1 MASLLICTDILPHQ
15 RDLHKIDISKWSL
28 KADISSMDNL
38 GLTPSERELRKLAR
52 DLKRDEEERRRIF
65 EEEMRRFQTQRQ
77 EYVRQVAQRR
87 ENVEHQEPHT
97 TQQKSYEDETEKDF
111 DYLLTLHASGNGSR
125 QVTGNASDLRE
136 SSTARRKVPEETEYD
151 GQDTQIADAPRDRRQ
166 PVILK
171 EERMNLEPPRM
182 HSTPSQLNQSIDQE
196 IELLDRKLALLKE
209 ERERSKIRQQL
220 SGARRKEKVVLE
232 DRSHMEQRLQTRD
245 EDRERRTE
253 FSVSQKVA
261 GKELSEEREIKED
274 RFSSDPRKQV
284 IYRPSPEYKL
294 RLEDTYEGEKRGVH
308 KYIDMPDSL
317 KVVRHG
323 ELLRPQYSPS
333 TSTFYDQKPYKAD
346 QAQNITEEK
355 GTSTENAN
363 PKVPEEVVNKR
374 KRYEDSVQAMEEEV
388 RRREKELTERQS
400 WILTQEEEKRKQE
413 EVVDPIVEELKRKEK
428 ELEEK
433 LKKLQE
439 REREIEKKEIA
450 LKQLGFSKIEQTT
463 VSEKKIEEST
473 DELVSKTETKEAAA
487 APVKD
492 DSIKGTETKVAV
504 CDSTDREGKLKEV
517 QEKTEIEHDTMNKD
531 PRFIFPKF
539 TVFSGEDP
547 KSKTEASYEEWKYEV
562 TCVQKDD
569 MYTKEAIGQ
578 AIRKSLRGQ
587 AKRVL
592 LPLGTEASNE
602 EMLNRLEGVFG
613 NVATGESVLQE
624 FYTAAQKQ
632 DETVTAWGLRLEEM
646 LQKAVTKGHI
656 RKEETDSMLR
666 NKFWKY
672 LRNERLK
679 NATRTK
685 FETLKNFEDLRKAVR
700 AEEHEMKVS
709 SGVQH
714 QPMRSEEQK
723 KFENKDDD
731 KLNMLL
737 AKLNTLEQQMK
748 QIQRQPRWQY
758 RKRWQETSA
767 PQPNQGVTQKENKP
781 NDSQQAGQ
789 SEN

>member
-1 MASLLICTDILPHQ
+1 MQ
-15 RDLHKIDISKWSL
+15 
-28 KADISSMDNL
+28 
-38 GLTPSERELRKLAR
+38 
-52 DLKRDEEERRRIF
+52 
-65 EEEMRRFQTQRQ
+65 
-77 EYVRQVAQRR
+77 
-87 ENVEHQEPHT
+87 
-97 TQQKSYEDETEKDF
+97 
-111 DYLLTLHASGNGSR
+111 
-125 QVTGNASDLRE
+125 
-136 SSTARRKVPEETEYD
+136 
-151 GQDTQIADAPRDRRQ
+151 
-166 PVILK
+166 
-171 EERMNLEPPRM
+171 
-182 HSTPSQLNQSIDQE
+182 
-196 IELLDRKLALLKE
+196 
-209 ERERSKIRQQL
+209 QQL
-220 SGARRKEKVVLE
+220 SGARRKDLAVLE
-232 DRSHMEQRLQTRD
+232 DRSRMEQRLQTRK

-261 GKELSEEREIKED
+261 GKELSKEREIKED
-274 RFSSDPRKQV
+274 RFSSDPIKQE

-294 RLEDTYEGEKRGVH
+294 RLKDAYEGEKRG
-308 KYIDMPDSL
+308 KSRYIDMPDSL

-323 ELLRPQYSPS
+323 ELLRPQYPPL
-333 TSTFYDQKPYKAD
+333 TSTVYDQKPYKAD
-346 QAQNITEEK
+346 QAQNITKKK
-355 GTSTENAN
+355 GISSENAN
-363 PKVPEEVVNKR
+363 TKPPEEVVNRR

-388 RRREKELTERQS
+388 RRREKELTES
-400 WILTQEEEKRKQE
+400 LILTQEEEKRKQE

-450 LKQLGFSKIEQTT
+450 LKQLGLSKIEQTT

-473 DELVSKTETKEAAA
+473 DESVSKTEIKEAAA

-492 DSIKGTETKVAV
+492 DSIKETETKVAV
-504 CDSTDREGKLKEV
+504 CDSTDSEGKLEEA
-517 QEKTEIEHDTMNKD
+517 QEKTEKEHDTINKD

-547 KSKTEASYEEWKYEV
+547 KSKTEASYEEWKHEV

-632 DETVTAWGLRLEEM
+632 DETVSAWGLRLEEM
-646 LQKAVTKGHI
+646 LQKAVMKGHI

-679 NATRTK
+679 NATRT
-685 FETLKNFEDLRKAVR
+685 
-700 AEEHEMKVS
+700 
-709 SGVQH
+709 
-714 QPMRSEEQK
+714 
-723 KFENKDDD
+723 
-731 KLNMLL
+731 
-737 AKLNTLEQQMK
+737 
-748 QIQRQPRWQY
+748 
-758 RKRWQETSA
+758 
-767 PQPNQGVTQKENKP
+767 
-781 NDSQQAGQ
+781 
-789 SEN
+789 

>member
-1 MASLLICTDILPHQ
+1 M
-15 RDLHKIDISKWSL
+15 
-28 KADISSMDNL
+28 
-38 GLTPSERELRKLAR
+38 
-52 DLKRDEEERRRIF
+52 
-65 EEEMRRFQTQRQ
+65 
-77 EYVRQVAQRR
+77 
-87 ENVEHQEPHT
+87 
-97 TQQKSYEDETEKDF
+97 
-111 DYLLTLHASGNGSR
+111 
-125 QVTGNASDLRE
+125 
-136 SSTARRKVPEETEYD
+136 
-151 GQDTQIADAPRDRRQ
+151 
-166 PVILK
+166 
-171 EERMNLEPPRM
+171 
-182 HSTPSQLNQSIDQE
+182 
-196 IELLDRKLALLKE
+196 
-209 ERERSKIRQQL
+209 
-220 SGARRKEKVVLE
+220 
-232 DRSHMEQRLQTRD
+232 
-245 EDRERRTE
+245 
-253 FSVSQKVA
+253 
-261 GKELSEEREIKED
+261 
-274 RFSSDPRKQV
+274 

-294 RLEDTYEGEKRGVH
+294 RLEDTYEGEKRGIH
-308 KYIDMPDSL
+308 RYIDMPDSL
-317 KVVRHG
+317 KVVSHG
-323 ELLRPQYSPS
+323 ELLRPQYPPL
-333 TSTFYDQKPYKAD
+333 TSTFYDQKSHKAD
-346 QAQNITEEK
+346 QAQNISEEK
-355 GTSTENAN
+355 GFSSENAN
-363 PKVPEEVVNKR
+363 PKVPEEEVNRR

-463 VSEKKIEEST
+463 VSENIEEST
-473 DELVSKTETKEAAA
+473 DESVSKTRTKEAAV
-487 APVKD
+487 APVKN
-492 DSIKGTETKVAV
+492 DSIKETETKVAV
-504 CDSTDREGKLKEV
+504 CDSTDSEGKLKEA
-517 QEKTEIEHDTMNKD
+517 QEKTEKEHDTMNKD

-569 MYTKEAIGQ
+569 MYTKEAISQG
-578 AIRKSLRGQ
+578 IRKSLLGQ

-592 LPLGTEASNE
+592 LPLGTEASNK

-632 DETVTAWGLRLEEM
+632 DETVTAWDLRLEEM
-646 LQKAVTKGHI
+646 LQKAVMKGHI

-700 AEEHEMKVS
+700 AEHEMKVS

-737 AKLNTLEQQMK
+737 AKLNTLEQQVK

-758 RKRWQETSA
+758 RKRWQENSPA

-781 NDSQQAGQ
+781 TVVNQLDSRKTRWRLRRGADRGQAPTTPQ
-789 SEN
+789 EN

>member
-1 MASLLICTDILPHQ
+1 
-15 RDLHKIDISKWSL
+15 
-28 KADISSMDNL
+28 MDNL

-52 DLKRDEEERRRIF
+52 DLKRDEDERRRIF

-87 ENVEHQEPHT
+87 ENIEHQEPHT
-97 TQQKSYEDETEKDF
+97 TQQRSYEHETEEDL
-111 DYLLTLHASGNGSR
+111 DYLLTLYASGNGSR

-136 SSTARRKVPEETEYD
+136 RSTAGRKVPEEIEYH
-151 GQDTQIADAPRDRRQ
+151 GQNTQAADAARDRRQ
-166 PVILK
+166 PIILN
-171 EERMNLEPPRM
+171 EERMNLEPSRM
-182 HSTPSQLNQSIDQE
+182 LSTTSQLNQTIDQE

-209 ERERSKIRQQL
+209 ERERSKIRQQF
-220 SGARRKEKVVLE
+220 SGARRKETVVSE
-232 DRSHMEQRLQTRD
+232 DRSRMEQRLQTRD
-245 EDRERRTE
+245 EDRDRRTE

-261 GKELSEEREIKED
+261 GKELSEERELKED
-274 RFSSDPRKQV
+274 RFPSGTRKQEILPSAV
-284 IYRPSPEYKL
+284 KTTLQQDGPSPEYQL
-294 RLEDTYEGEKRGVH
+294 RLEDTYEGEKRGTH
-308 KYIDMPDSL
+308 RYIDTLDSL
-317 KVVRHG
+317 RAVGPV
-323 ELLRPQYSPS
+323 ELLRPQYPPL

-346 QAQNITEEK
+346 QAQNIKEEK
-355 GTSTENAN
+355 GTSSENAY
-363 PKVPEEVVNKR
+363 PKIPEEVLNRR
-374 KRYEDSVQAMEEEV
+374 KRYESSVQAMEEEV

-413 EVVDPIVEELKRKEK
+413 ELVDPIVEKLKRKEK

-433 LKKLQE
+433 LKQLQE

-450 LKQLGFSKIEQTT
+450 LKQVGFSKIEQAT

-473 DELVSKTETKEAAA
+473 DESGRKTEAKEVAAA
-487 APVKD
+487 SVKD
-492 DSIKGTETKVAV
+492 GTVQEIETKVAV
-504 CDSTDREGKLKEV
+504 CDSTDSEGKLKTI
-517 QEKTEIEHDTMNKD
+517 QEKIEKEHETMNKD

-578 AIRKSLRGQ
+578 AIRRSLRGQ

-602 EMLNRLEGVFG
+602 EILNRLEGVFG

-646 LQKAVTKGHI
+646 LQKAVMKGHI

-723 KFENKDDD
+723 KIENKDDD

-758 RKRWQETSA
+758 RKRWQENPPA

-781 NDSQQAGQ
+781 TVSQPAGQ
-789 SEN
+789 SGN